1 MSVGQGSSG
10 AHAPPAGAQNAAGIT
25 YTTVDESY
33 FEARRLKR
41 HARVWSLWALG
52 VGAVISGHY
61 SGWNLG
67 LANGFGSMFFAT
79 IIIAIMYLGL
89 TFSLAEM
96 SPALPHTGGA
106 YSFARTSMGP
116 WAGYITGIAENIEFV
131 LTPAV
136 IVYFISTYLSAIFGT
151 APAFQPVYW
160 VLCYA
165 LFVGLNIVGVEL
177 SFRVTVTV
185 TLMALAVLAAFYLS
199 VLFSGQFDF
208 SRWALNMGPDGAE
221 LPNGNGPFLPM
232 GVSSILASLPF
243 AVWLF
248 LAIEQLPLAAEESHD
263 PQRDMP
269 RGIIAGILT
278 LIASAFLV
286 LFLNTGIAPGA
297 VGLGKSGEP
306 LLDGFRTLF
315 GTDIAKI
322 LAAVAVIGLIASF
335 HTIIFAFGRQIYS
348 LSRAGYFPSFL
359 SVTHGE
365 RKTPH
370 VALVAGAVIGLLVMF
385 VIWFSVGAEA
395 GAAVI
400 GGTLLNMAV
409 AGAMLAY
416 FMQGMS
422 YIVLKKKFP
431 HLNRPY
437 VSPFGTAGA
446 VICMVI
452 AAVTLVFQLTDAV
465 FRAGVIG
472 VAIYYAV
479 MMAYFLVVGRH
490 KLILSPEEEFA
501 LTKGQGEYK
510 SY

>member
-1 MSVGQGSSG
+1 MSIGQGTG
-10 AHAPPAGAQNAAGIT
+10 ASAPPTGAKAAGVT

-33 FEARRLKR
+33 FQARQLKR

-61 SGWNLG
+61 SGWNFG

-136 IVYFISTYLSAIFGT
+136 IVFFIGSYLSAIFGT
-151 APAFQPVYW
+151 PVAFQPVYW
-160 VLCYA
+160 ILAYA

-177 SFRVTVTV
+177 SFRVTVVV
-185 TLMALAVLAAFYLS
+185 TLLALACLVVFYVS

-208 SRWALNMGPDGAE
+208 SRWALNIGPDKAE
-221 LPNGNGPFLPM
+221 LPNGGGPFLPL
-232 GVSSILASLPF
+232 GIGGIFATLPF

-269 RGIIAGILT
+269 KGIIAGILT

-286 LFLNTGIAPGA
+286 VFLNAGIAPGA
-297 VGLGKSGEP
+297 FGIGKSGEP

-315 GTDIAKI
+315 GTGLAEV

-335 HTIIFAFGRQIYS
+335 HTIIFAYGRQIYS

-359 SVTHGE
+359 SVTHGT
-365 RKTPH
+365 RKSPH
-370 VALVAGAVIGLLVMF
+370 VALIAGALVGLTVMLI
-385 VIWFSVGAEA
+385 IWFTVGAEA
-395 GAAVI
+395 GATVI

-422 YIVLKKKFP
+422 YIVLKKKFS
-431 HLNRPY
+431 HLHRPY
-437 VSPFGTAGA
+437 VSPFGIAGA
-446 VICMVI
+446 AACMII
-452 AAVTLVFQLTDAV
+452 AAVTLYFQFTDAV
-465 FRAGVIG
+465 FQTAVIG
-472 VAIYYAV
+472 VAIYYAI
-479 MMAYFLVVGRH
+479 MMAYFFLHGRH

-501 LTKGQGEYK
+501 VSKGEAEYK
-510 SY
+510 TH

>member
-1 MSVGQGSSG
+1 MSVGQGSAGSQ
-10 AHAPPAGAQNAAGIT
+10 APVGAQGSAGVT
-25 YTTVDESY
+25 YNKVDDAY

-41 HARVWSLWALG
+41 YARVWSLWALG

-67 LANGFGSMFFAT
+67 LSNGFGSMFFAA

-116 WAGYITGIAENIEFV
+116 WAGYVTGIAENIEFV

-136 IVYFISTYLSAIFGT
+136 IVFFIGSYLSAIFGT
-151 APAFQPVYW
+151 SPDFQPVYW
-160 VLCYA
+160 IACYII
-165 LFVGLNIVGVEL
+165 FVGLNVIGVEL

-185 TLMALAVLAAFYLS
+185 TLLALAVLVAFYVS
-199 VLFSGQFDF
+199 VIFSGQFDF
-208 SRWALNMGPDGAE
+208 NRWALNIGPDGAE
-221 LPNGNGPFLPM
+221 LPNGGGAFLPM
-232 GVSSILASLPF
+232 GVAGIFASMPF

-263 PQRDMP
+263 PQKDMP
-269 RGIIAGILT
+269 KGIIAGILT
-278 LIASAFLV
+278 LIVSAFLI
-286 LFLNTGIAPGA
+286 LFLNSGIAPGA
-297 VGLGKSGEP
+297 FAVAKSGEP

-322 LAAVAVIGLIASF
+322 LAALALVGLIASF

-348 LSRAGYFPSFL
+348 LSRAGYFPGFL
-359 SVTHGE
+359 SVTHGT
-365 RKTPH
+365 RKSPH
-370 VALVAGAVIGLLVMF
+370 VALIAGAVIGLAVMM
-385 VIWFSVGAEA
+385 VIWFARGAEA
-395 GAAVI
+395 GATVI

-422 YIVLKKKFP
+422 YIVLKTKFA
-431 HLNRPY
+431 HLPRPY
-437 VSPFGTAGA
+437 KSPFGIAGA
-446 VICMVI
+446 VVCMAI
-452 AAVTLVFQLTDAV
+452 AAVTLYFQLTDPVFRTAV
-465 FRAGVIG
+465 FG
-472 VAIYYAV
+472 VAVYYV
-479 MMAYFLVVGRH
+479 IMMAYFLVIGRH

-501 LTKGQGEYK
+501 VSKGETEYK
-510 SY
+510 TH

>member
-1 MSVGQGSSG
+1 MSVGQDSTG
-10 AHAPPAGAQNAAGIT
+10 AHAPPGARNAAGIT
-25 YTTVDESY
+25 YTTVDETY

-41 HARVWSLWALG
+41 YARVWSLWALG

-67 LANGFGSMFFAT
+67 LAQGFGSMFYAT

-116 WAGYITGIAENIEFV
+116 WAGYVTGIAENIEFV

-136 IVYFISTYLSAIFGT
+136 IVFFIGSYLSAIFGT
-151 APAFQPVYW
+151 APEFQPVYW
-160 VLCYA
+160 ILSYA
-165 LFVGLNIVGVEL
+165 LFVALNVIGVEL

-185 TLMALAVLAAFYLS
+185 TLMALAVLVAFYLS
-199 VLFSGQFDF
+199 VLFSGHLDF
-208 SRWALNMGPDGAE
+208 SRWALNIGPDGAE
-221 LPNGNGPFLPM
+221 LPNGNGPFLPF
-232 GVSSILASLPF
+232 GLGGIFATLPF

-269 RGIIAGILT
+269 KGIIAGILT
-278 LIASAFLV
+278 LIVSAFLV
-286 LFLNTGIAPGA
+286 IFLNTGISPGA
-297 VGLGKSGEP
+297 AGLAKSGEP
-306 LLDGFRTLF
+306 LLDGFRTIY
-315 GTDIAKI
+315 GADIAKI
-322 LAAVAVIGLIASF
+322 LAAVAVIGLVASF

-359 SVTHGE
+359 SITHGS

-370 VALVAGAVIGLLVMF
+370 VALVAGSVMGLVVMMI
-385 VIWFSVGAEA
+385 IWFSVGAEA
-395 GAAVI
+395 GASVI

-431 HLNRPY
+431 EINRPY
-437 VSPFGTAGA
+437 KSPFGIAGA
-446 VICMVI
+446 AICMII
-452 AAVTLVFQLTDAV
+452 AAVTLYFQFTDPVFQK
-465 FRAGVIG
+465 GVLG

-479 MMAYFLVVGRH
+479 MMAYFLIHGRH

-501 LTKGQGEYK
+501 LTKGRSEYK
-510 SY
+510 SH